1 VRVVADSHAI
11 VWYGHDSPS
20 LSGRARDTLDQAME
34 SDGVVISIVTLV
46 ELWYVT
52 QTTRG
57 VSQEELDAISEQV
70 STSPTMGFSPI
81 DEAVAGKFTTID
93 RDVLRDPWDRFI
105 VATALAFD
113 LPLVTADRR
122 IQKSGLVEAIW

>member
-1 VRVVADSHAI
+1 MRVVADSHAI
-11 VWYGHDSPS
+11 VWYGHDSPR
-20 LSGRARDTLDQAME
+20 LSDRARETLDDAVAT
-34 SDGVVISIVTLV
+34 DGVIISIVTLV

-52 QTTRG
+52 KTTRG

-70 STSPTMGFSPI
+70 SSSPTMAFVPV
-81 DEAVAGKFTTID
+81 DEAVAGKFTTIN
-93 RDVLRDPWDRFI
+93 RDLLRDPWDRFI

-113 LPLVTADRR
+113 LSLVTADRR

>member
-1 VRVVADSHAI
+1 MRVVADSHAI

-122 IQKSGLVEAIW
+122 IQNSGLVEAIW